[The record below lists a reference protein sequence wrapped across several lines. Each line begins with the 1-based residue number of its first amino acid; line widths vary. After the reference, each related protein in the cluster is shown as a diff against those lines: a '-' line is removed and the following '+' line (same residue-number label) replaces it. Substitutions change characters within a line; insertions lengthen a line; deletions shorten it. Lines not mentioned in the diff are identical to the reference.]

1 MGASSRSEDDLGRGA
16 GDAPSVGGVA
26 PGHGVLRRDRPRPGL
41 ALISS
46 LHLPSSPPSFPRRR
60 MHRISVFR
68 DDIIFVI
75 YMVQRRLYAVDAT
88 RPAEGYED
96 DDEDRARAG
105 EVGAGGAAAEGG
117 KAKTE

>member
-1 MGASSRSEDDLGRGA
+1 MGVIDHIGRGA

-26 PGHGVLRRDRPRPGL
+26 PGHGVLRRDRLRPGL

-75 YMVQRRLYAVDAT
+75 YMVQRRLYAVDAS

-105 EVGAGGAAAEGG
+105 EVGGAGGVVAEGG